1 MVPGMQVMVELGHGP
16 EEYVGGQRHRLVPAP
31 SRCPNCGSSGKLEA
45 LGYYPRYTTDAQGR
59 AIEILVRRFL
69 CGSCA
74 VTVSCLPDFAQPYRV
89 LNSATVEASFRGEC
103 ERHDVLRNEELLRRY
118 WRRFVEF
125 SVRLREFLGG
135 GFGRAPPTEEAEALW
150 RRLLAACKTLA
161 GCTCRLVRDF
171 GTTCFGIYRCHQP
184 RLAR

>member
-1 MVPGMQVMVELGHGP
+1 MVRGMQVMVEVGCGP
-16 EEYVGGQRHRLVPAP
+16 EEYAREQRHCLVAAP
-31 SRCPNCGSSGKLEA
+31 SRCPNCESSGKLEA

-59 AIEILVRRFL
+59 AIEILVRRFQ

-74 VTVSCLPDFAQPYRV
+74 ITVSCLPDFAQPYRI
-89 LNSATVEASFRGEC
+89 LNSATVEAYFRGQC

-118 WRRFVEF
+118 WRRFVSF
-125 SVRLREFLGG
+125 SATLPQVLGG
-135 GFGRAPPTEEAEALW
+135 GFGRAPPGEEAEALW

-171 GTTCFGIYRCHQP
+171 RTTCFGIYRCHQP

>member
-1 MVPGMQVMVELGHGP
+1 
-16 EEYVGGQRHRLVPAP
+16 
-31 SRCPNCGSSGKLEA
+31 
-45 LGYYPRYTTDAQGR
+45 
-59 AIEILVRRFL
+59 
-69 CGSCA
+69 
-74 VTVSCLPDFAQPYRV
+74 VSCLPDFAQPYRV

-125 SVRLREFLGG
+125 SARLRELLGG
-135 GFGRAPPTEEAEALW
+135 GFGRAPPGEKAEALW

-161 GCTCRLVRDF
+161 ECTCRLVQDF
-171 GTTCFGIYRCHQP
+171 RTTCFGIYRCHQP